1 MTDAGQEDLFATADL
16 WDGVTVGHQA
26 HEVFTT
32 ILRLRDLHPPPETPA
47 ERVPPSN
54 PEPEMPPQSA
64 GAGAAVSPRRRGRGM
79 QRSKAAVRTLG

>member
-1 MTDAGQEDLFATADL
+1 MQEDLFATADL

-47 ERVPPSN
+47 EGAPAETSNN
-54 PEPEMPPQSA
+54 PEPEITQQGA